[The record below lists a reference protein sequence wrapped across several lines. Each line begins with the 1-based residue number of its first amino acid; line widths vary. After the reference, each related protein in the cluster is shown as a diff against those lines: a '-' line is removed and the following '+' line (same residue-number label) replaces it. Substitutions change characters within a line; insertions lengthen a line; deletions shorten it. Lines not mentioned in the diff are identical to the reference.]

1 MSLGALCVYEHIVLN
16 PGFFRH
22 VSQSVTPRTS
32 TQKTCRRFVHIVAL
46 FFSFHAVFFSTSF
59 VLFCHV
65 LQDSELSYAHRDGRL
80 LELIDEA
87 WHKDKL
93 PNDGRKLH
101 LIVSSIL

>member
-1 MSLGALCVYEHIVLN
+1 MRLRKYSPEPRLFQARESI
-16 PGFFRH
+16 
-22 VSQSVTPRTS
+22 TPRTS
-32 TQKTCRRFVHIVAL
+32 KQKTCRRFVHIVVL
-46 FFSFHAVFFSTSF
+46 FFSFHAVFFQHL
-59 VLFCHV
+59 LFCHV

>member
-1 MSLGALCVYEHIVLN
+1 MRLRTYSPEPRLFQARESI
-16 PGFFRH
+16 
-22 VSQSVTPRTS
+22 TPRTS
-32 TQKTCRRFVHIVAL
+32 TQKTCRRFVPIVVL
-46 FFSFHAVFFSTSF
+46 FSSFHAVFFSTSF
-59 VLFCHV
+59 VLFCHM
-65 LQDSELSYAHRDGRL
+65 LQDSELSYAHRDGWL